1 MLSCGIYNLCMT
13 GTQYIYVHT
22 GRYPRGIDANEN
34 LNILCPRRDFIEV
47 GYKFGGHLF
56 LTFNQ
61 YMYKLLMLLSDFFP
75 RFRVDTDSNKAKIR
89 KNLKHK
95 YV

>member
-1 MLSCGIYNLCMT
+1 M
-13 GTQYIYVHT
+13 
-22 GRYPRGIDANEN
+22 
-34 LNILCPRRDFIEV
+34 EV

-56 LTFNQ
+56 LTFYQ
-61 YMYKLLMLLSDFFP
+61 YMYKLLMLLSDFFS

>member
-1 MLSCGIYNLCMT
+1 M
-13 GTQYIYVHT
+13 
-22 GRYPRGIDANEN
+22 
-34 LNILCPRRDFIEV
+34 EV

-56 LTFNQ
+56 LTFYQ
-61 YMYKLLMLLSDFFP
+61 YMLLSDFFP

>member
-1 MLSCGIYNLCMT
+1 M
-13 GTQYIYVHT
+13 
-22 GRYPRGIDANEN
+22 
-34 LNILCPRRDFIEV
+34 EV

-56 LTFNQ
+56 LTFYQ